1 MRFHPIG
8 GQVPFRYLTHTGDLR
23 AALEAKD
30 EAGLYRC
37 AVDLFRDL
45 VVGDSPVEP
54 RQQRRLEL
62 GGGSR
67 DERFFRFLRELV
79 YLYDAEGFLPAA
91 VEPGDPVIL
100 QGETFDAQRHH
111 SERQPKALTRHGYRF
126 VVEDGRCEAEV
137 VFDL

>member
-1 MRFHPIG
+1 M
-8 GQVPFRYLTHTGDLR
+8 PFRYLTHTGDLR
-23 AALEAKD
+23 AVLEAED

-45 VVGDSPVEP
+45 IVGDSPVES
-54 RQQRRLEL
+54 RQEYRFEL
-62 GGGSR
+62 GGDAR

-79 YLYDAEGFLPAA
+79 YLYDAERFLPAR
-91 VEPGDPVIL
+91 VELGDPMVL
-100 QGETFDAQRHH
+100 HGETFDAERHH

-126 VVEDGRCEAEV
+126 VAEEGRCEAEV